1 VNAGRGR
8 LPGPVALALAFAGLA
23 LAAHFLLKPP
33 EPSGTVRTSLPAP
46 EGSRFNFFA
55 GPMALSSDGKSVAF
69 VSTGSDG
76 KNLLW
81 AGAVVGPPARPLSG
95 TAGASYPFWSPDGRF
110 LAFFAEKKLKKIA
123 AAGGAAEA
131 LCDAEDGRGGSWS
144 RGGDIV
150 FAPAPRGPILRVT
163 ATGGAPVPVTRL
175 DPARRENGHLWP
187 FFLPDGRRFL
197 YLAQTAGAGTEGREN
212 SLCAGSLD
220 SKTGVVLMPANSNM
234 AWAPSSGGGSE
245 GHVLLW
251 RAGALLARRFDAKSL
266 RWNGEPFPVANP
278 VQYIA
283 HEASAV
289 FALSGN
295 GLLAFQEG
303 SAVGMSQLVWFDR
316 SGRQL
321 ETVGG
326 PSGYA
331 QPRLSPEGRRI
342 AIDLVDSETLRRDVW
357 IFDLSA
363 KTESRLTL
371 DPGAASIPQWSP
383 DGARILF
390 SSGRNARLDL
400 YEKPAAG
407 SADEDLL
414 LSSEELKQAT
424 DWSADGRSV
433 AFMSTERDSGM
444 GWDLWILTLPQ
455 RKAVPFLRTR
465 FNEASGQFSPDARW
479 IAYSSDETGKNEIYV
494 QAFPGGGKKRQISL
508 GGAAFPR
515 WRRDGKE
522 ILYVAPGGRLMS
534 VEVKPGPVFEASA
547 PRNLFAALMA
557 SDGFYDVS
565 ADGERILINVAPAEQ
580 PAVPVSL
587 VRNWASAAPR
597 VQ

>member
-1 VNAGRGR
+1 
-8 LPGPVALALAFAGLA
+8 VALAVAFAGLA
-23 LAAHFLLKPP
+23 LAAYLLLKPR
-33 EPSGTVRTSLPAP
+33 EPSGTVQTSLSTP
-46 EGSRFNFFA
+46 EGSRYNFFA
-55 GPMALSSDGKSVAF
+55 GPMALSSDGKNVAF

-81 AGAVVGPPARPLSG
+81 AGAVAGPPARPLSG
-95 TAGASYPFWSPDGRF
+95 TTGASYPFWSPDGRF
-110 LAFFAEKKLKKIA
+110 LAFFADGKLKKIA
-123 AAGGAAEA
+123 ASGGSVEV

-144 RGGDIV
+144 RDGDIV
-150 FAPAPRGPILRVT
+150 FAPTPRGPILRV
-163 ATGGAPVPVTRL
+163 AASGGAAVPVTEL
-175 DPARRENGHLWP
+175 DRGRREIGHRWP
-187 FFLPDGRRFL
+187 FFLPDGRHFL

-212 SLCAGSLD
+212 SLCTGSLD
-220 SKTGVVLMPANSNM
+220 SKTGVVLMSANSNM
-234 AWAPSSGGGSE
+234 AWAPSSAGGSE
-245 GHVLLW
+245 GNVLFW
-251 RAGALLARRFDAKSL
+251 QSGSLLARRFDAKTL
-266 RWNGEPFPVANP
+266 RWSGEAFPAVYP

-289 FALSGN
+289 FALSGK

-303 SAVGMSQLVWFDR
+303 SAVGMSQLAWFDR

-321 ETVGG
+321 ESVGG

-331 QPRLSPEGRRI
+331 QPRLSPDGRRI
-342 AIDLVDSETLRRDVW
+342 AADLVDSETLRRDVW

-363 KTESRLTL
+363 KTESRLTR
-371 DPGAASIPQWSP
+371 DPGAASIPLWSP

-390 SSGRNARLDL
+390 SSGRNARVDL
-400 YEKPAAG
+400 YEKPASG

-414 LSSEELKQAT
+414 LSSNEFKQAT

-433 AFMSTERDSGM
+433 AFMSTERDSGR

-465 FNEASGQFSPDARW
+465 FNEASGQFSPDGRW
-479 IAYSSDETGKNEIYV
+479 IAYSSDETGQNEIYV

-508 GGAAFPR
+508 GGGAFPR

-522 ILYVAPGGRLMS
+522 ILYVARGGRLTS
-534 VEVKPGPVFEASA
+534 VGVTPGPVFEASA
-547 PRNLFAALMA
+547 PRNLFETRMA
-557 SDGFYDVS
+557 SDGYYDVS
-565 ADGERILINVAPAEQ
+565 ADGERILINMAPAEQ

-587 VRNWASAAPR
+587 VRNWASAASR